1 MDALTAHL
9 SLYHAAANPS
19 PASSSSSPRAAIL
32 RWLASLSPA
41 ARAAAA
47 TSLLGPAAA
56 AALLSMLRRL
66 RLRGHS
72 SFFVLHSSS
81 PSSSA
86 RGAEEPTV
94 LSRLSRGL
102 LARAA
107 AGSRAHALLFANL
120 LIFPSSPASSRGP
133 DAITVAEAF
142 LADLDGFVAAMD
154 EISGGGFLCSG
165 EGEVDL
171 TALACQDFPELP
183 WLNAKGYYVTEEF
196 VANRLEIA
204 LRMSWAAAGGGGVG
218 GRKAARVGKGVKEN
232 AGLAANA
239 FWREKGYVDWWMR
252 LEPRMRARIM
262 GAFFGKGAVALV
274 MCFLLCI
281 FEVIY
286 SHGFQIPRGWIS

>member
-1 MDALTAHL
+1 MASTSAAPRTTKELMDALTAHL

-19 PASSSSSPRAAIL
+19 PAAAAASSPSSSPRAAIL

-47 TSLLGPAAA
+47 ASLLSPAAA
-56 AALLSMLRRL
+56 AALLSMVRRL

-81 PSSSA
+81 PSTSSA

-107 AGSRAHALLFANL
+107 AGSRAQALLFANIL
-120 LIFPSSPASSRGP
+120 LFPSSPASSRCP

-154 EISGGGFLCSG
+154 EISGGRFLCCG

-171 TALACQDFPELP
+171 AALACQDFPELP
-183 WLNAKGYYVTEEF
+183 WLNAKGYYVIEEF
-196 VANRLEIA
+196 LANRLEIA

-218 GRKAARVGKGVKEN
+218 GRKAVRIGKGVKEK

-239 FWREKGYVDWWMR
+239 F
-252 LEPRMRARIM
+252 
-262 GAFFGKGAVALV
+262 
-274 MCFLLCI
+274 
-281 FEVIY
+281 
-286 SHGFQIPRGWIS
+286 

>member
-1 MDALTAHL
+1 
-9 SLYHAAANPS
+9 
-19 PASSSSSPRAAIL
+19 
-32 RWLASLSPA
+32 
-41 ARAAAA
+41 
-47 TSLLGPAAA
+47 
-56 AALLSMLRRL
+56 MLRRL

-81 PSSSA
+81 PSSA

-120 LIFPSSPASSRGP
+120 LIFPSSPASSRCP

-154 EISGGGFLCSG
+154 EISGGRFLCSG

-218 GRKAARVGKGVKEN
+218 GRKAARVGKGVKEK

-286 SHGFQIPRGWIS
+286 SHGLMDFKYYGL